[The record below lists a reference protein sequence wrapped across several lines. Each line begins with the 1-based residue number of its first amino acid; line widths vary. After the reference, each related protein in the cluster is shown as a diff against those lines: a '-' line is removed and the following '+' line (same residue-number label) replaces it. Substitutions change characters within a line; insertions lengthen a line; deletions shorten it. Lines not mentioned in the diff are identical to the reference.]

1 MLESLFIQNLALV
14 AELQLDFAQGLNT
27 VSGETG
33 AGKSLIIGAIQLLA
47 GGRASPASIRK
58 GASSCEISGIFRLDR
73 TSFSVQEEL
82 QALLGQAGLPPCEEH
97 RLLLRRLIS
106 ENGSRAFVN
115 STPVTASFL
124 KELGER
130 LIDIHGP
137 NDNHSLLSPNR
148 QLALL
153 DSFANIT
160 QELHD
165 CQKTW
170 NELQQIRMNFQ
181 KLKDETLA
189 PEEIQLLSWQLRE
202 IEQAALQENEEH
214 EIIARHRLASHARKL
229 IELAKRCS
237 QGLYESENCICDQ
250 IAPFLRLLREIEQI
264 DSNQGQG
271 FVERLE
277 SIAGQLNE
285 LGQDLN
291 QYGEILDLDEEEL
304 HRLEERLDLLQ
315 KLKRKYGTT
324 IPDVIA
330 CAQRLKLRLQ
340 RIDGRT
346 QELEQLQK
354 REKEC
359 MQQHRNCCDIIH
371 QKRQKAATRMAKE
384 IAGKLLHLGF
394 NRAAFLAGLQNA
406 PPSGNGADSVE
417 FSFAPNVGEE
427 MLPLRQIASSGE
439 IARVMLAIKTVLCD
453 ADKVPVLV
461 FDEIDANIGGRV
473 ASAVASELQTVS
485 KNHQVFCITHLPRI
499 AAAGQA
505 HFLATKHVE
514 NQRTLAEMHPLDEN
528 SRIEE
533 LTRMLGAAENS
544 QSARQHACEM
554 LKEACPGKFSVVSNQ

>member
-1 MLESLFIQNLALV
+1 MLESLYIRNLALV
-14 AELQLDFAQGLNT
+14 AELQLDFTAGLNT

-58 GASSCEISGIFRLDR
+58 GASSCEVSGVFRLDR
-73 TSFSVQEEL
+73 ISSSVQEEL
-82 QALLGQAGLPPCEEH
+82 LALLTQAGLPPCEEQ
-97 RLLLRRLIS
+97 RLLLRRVIN
-106 ENGSRAFVN
+106 ENGSRAFAN

-148 QLALL
+148 QLTLL
-153 DSFANIT
+153 DSFANLD
-160 QELHD
+160 QELNLCRKIWH
-165 CQKTW
+165 
-170 NELQQIRMNFQ
+170 ELEQTRRSFQ

-189 PEEIQLLSWQLRE
+189 PEEIQLLSFQLRE
-202 IEQAALQENEEH
+202 IEQAKLQAGEEE
-214 EIIARHRLASHARKL
+214 EILARHRVTSHAKRL
-229 IELAKRCS
+229 IELSRQCS
-237 QGLYESENCICDQ
+237 QGLYESENCLCDQ

-271 FVERLE
+271 FLERLE
-277 SIAGQLNE
+277 NISGQLNE

-291 QYGEILDLDEEEL
+291 QYGQTLDLDEEEL
-304 HRLEERLDLLQ
+304 QGLEERLDLLQ
-315 KLKRKYGTT
+315 KLKRKYGPT
-324 IPDVIA
+324 IEDVSA
-330 CAQRLKLRLQ
+330 CAERLKLRLQ

-346 QELEQLQK
+346 QELEQLQNLENELLK
-354 REKEC
+354 
-359 MQQHRNCCDIIH
+359 QHQNCCDILH
-371 QKRQKAATRMAKE
+371 QKRQKTATRLAKE
-384 IAGKLLHLGF
+384 ISDKLLHLGF
-394 NRAAFLAGLQNA
+394 SRAAFQAKLQNA
-406 PPSGNGADSVE
+406 QPSGNGADSVE

-473 ASAVASELQTVS
+473 ATAVANELQSVG

-499 AAAGQA
+499 AAAGQT
-505 HFLATKHVE
+505 HFLVTKHVE
-514 NQRTLAEMHPLDEN
+514 NQRTLAEMHPLDKS

-533 LTRMLGAAENS
+533 LTRMLGAGENS

-554 LKEACPGKFSVVSNQ
+554 LTEASSG

>member
-1 MLESLFIQNLALV
+1 MLESLYIRNLALV
-14 AELQLDFAQGLNT
+14 AELQLDFAAGLNT

-33 AGKSLIIGAIQLLA
+33 AGKSLIIGAIQLLG

-58 GASSCEISGIFRLDR
+58 GASSCEVSGVFRMDHISSG
-73 TSFSVQEEL
+73 VQDEL
-82 QALLGQAGLPPCEEH
+82 LALLVQAGLPSCEEQ
-97 RLLLRRLIS
+97 RLLLRRVIN

-153 DSFANIT
+153 DSFANLDT
-160 QELHD
+160 
-165 CQKTW
+165 
-170 NELQQIRMNFQ
+170 ELQDCRKVWQQLEHTRLAFQ

-189 PEEIQLLSWQLRE
+189 PEEIQLLSFQLRE
-202 IEQAALQENEEH
+202 IDQANLQEGEED
-214 EIIARHRLASHARKL
+214 EILARHRLASHARRL
-229 IELAKRCS
+229 IELARQCS
-237 QGLYESENCICDQ
+237 QGLYESENCLCDQ
-250 IAPFLRLLREIEQI
+250 ITPFMRLLREIEQI
-264 DSNQGQG
+264 DSDQGQG

-277 SIAGQLNE
+277 MISGQLNE

-291 QYGEILDLDEEEL
+291 QYGENRDLDQEEL
-304 HRLEERLDLLQ
+304 QQLEERLDLLQ
-315 KLKRKYGTT
+315 KLKRKYGPT

-330 CAQRLKLRLQ
+330 CSERLKLRLQ

-346 QELEQLQK
+346 QELEQLQN
-354 REKEC
+354 REKELLD
-359 MQQHRNCCDIIH
+359 QHYKCCETIH
-371 QKRQKAATRMAKE
+371 QKRQKAATRLAKE
-384 IAGKLLHLGF
+384 ISGKLLHLGF
-394 NRAAFLAGLQNA
+394 SRAAFQAGLQNA

-473 ASAVASELQTVS
+473 ASAVASELQAVG

-499 AAAGQA
+499 AAAGQT
-505 HFLATKHVE
+505 HFLASKHVE
-514 NQRTLAEMHPLDEN
+514 NQRTLAEMHPLDEK

-533 LTRMLGAAENS
+533 LTRMLGADENS
-544 QSARQHACEM
+544 QSARQHASEM
-554 LKEACPGKFSVVSNQ
+554 LKEALSL